1 MKFGRCPTRT
11 GNALITHPDFQ
22 DPRGTNYFY
31 NLPFWSELRDSNA
44 RSSDPK
50 SGVLNQA
57 LLSSEFQDTHS
68 FHPIENKK
76 FAASVFLVVAAPEY
90 CHPGQEG
97 YEPPAGAL
105 QSKPHLEITA

>member
-1 MKFGRCPTRT
+1 MLRRT
-11 GNALITHPDFQ
+11 SITIIC
-22 DPRGTNYFY
+22 
-31 NLPFWSELRDSNA
+31 WSELRDSNA

-76 FAASVFLVVAAPEY
+76 FAASVFLLVAAPEY